1 MEAIIKSHNITLTI
15 DELTLRPMTDDDFD
29 VLLKWNSD
37 PDVLY
42 FSEGDDVEKYS
53 LEDVQGIYGYVSK
66 MAFTFIIERHGQPI
80 GECWLQEMNIDH
92 VLEKY
97 PNKDLR
103 RIDLVIGEKG
113 LWGKGI
119 GTRVIERLVKFGFEN
134 ENADIIFYMP
144 SDYNPRSIKAA
155 EKVGFS
161 LKYKVRDNDSTK
173 GEYTLIMAM
182 CKGEY
187 KYTTSTPRTL

>member
-1 MEAIIKSHNITLTI
+1 
-15 DELTLRPMTDDDFD
+15 
-29 VLLKWNSD
+29 
-37 PDVLY
+37 
-42 FSEGDDVEKYS
+42 
-53 LEDVQGIYGYVSK
+53 
-66 MAFTFIIERHGQPI
+66 
-80 GECWLQEMNIDH
+80 MNIDH

-161 LKYKVRDNDSTK
+161 LKYKVCDNDSTK

-182 CKGEY
+182 CKGEH
-187 KYTTSTPRTL
+187 SPCNV